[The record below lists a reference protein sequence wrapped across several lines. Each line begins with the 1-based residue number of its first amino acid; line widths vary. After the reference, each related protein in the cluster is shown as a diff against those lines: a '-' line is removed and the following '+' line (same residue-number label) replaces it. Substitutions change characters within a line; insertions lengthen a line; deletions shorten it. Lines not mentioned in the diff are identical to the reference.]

1 MTDEMK
7 EKIFNAILNASR
19 NDAVLVQLEP
29 FEIEVYK
36 DFWSN
41 DKTPFDAHLFTSF
54 PCKNEWIQSGTMT
67 TRLYEKSGV
76 TRLVH
81 HGEYLGDGR
90 YGRDIID
97 SIRDKSLHCRM
108 ESVDNGF
115 VSGCQEQPKG
125 SRYENGVCS
134 YECRIVT
141 FVYWSKR

>member
-7 EKIFNAILNASR
+7 QEIFDAIINASR
-19 NDAVLVQLEP
+19 NDAVLVQFEP

-36 DFWSN
+36 DFWSD

-90 YGRDIID
+90 LGRDLIN

-108 ESVDNGF
+108 ISPDNDF
-115 VSGCQEQPKG
+115 VPGCYEQPQG
-125 SRYENGVCS
+125 SRWSKGVC
-134 YECRIVT
+134 YGCKIVT